1 MNARLW
7 SDFARTIN
15 YLFDECEKEIDQA
28 NVEIENESTVDSDWT
43 YYWTDVMGE
52 SEDGS
57 AQKTNAELKIML
69 AEETIVFCEELINS
83 VVSILG
89 NNPDSRLLPD
99 VYTDVY
105 TTLKKHLD
113 NLTSEYSKIPK
124 NTGWDVRTND
134 VNDIRRYWIE
144 KKMKMVNELLQKM
157 SAIEL
162 DDFVS
167 TKPSETP
174 SELEERERQK
184 RIAASK
190 GFTAG
195 KRGRR
200 RKRSGRK
207 CKRTIGKKRKCI
219 TRRRLRRR

>member
-15 YLFDECEKEIDQA
+15 YLIDECKKEIDQA
-28 NVEIENESTVDSDWT
+28 NVEIENESTVDHDWT
-43 YYWTDVMGE
+43 YYWMGE

-57 AQKTNAELKIML
+57 ARKTNAELAK
-69 AEETIVFCEELINS
+69 ETIVFCEELKNS
-83 VVSILG
+83 VSILG
-89 NNPDSRLLPD
+89 NNPDSRLLP
-99 VYTDVY
+99 DVY

-134 VNDIRRYWIE
+134 LNDIRRYWIE
-144 KKMKMVNELLQKM
+144 EKMKMVNELLQKM

-167 TKPSETP
+167 TKPSETQD
-174 SELEERERQK
+174 ELEERERQK
-184 RIAASK
+184 RIAASHGFK
-190 GFTAG
+190 GG

-207 CKRTIGKKRKCI
+207 CKRTMCKKRKCI
-219 TRRRLRRR
+219 TRRRLRHRH